1 MINSIGD
8 ISLFISFILAGFSL
22 FVFIC
27 SYINK
32 SDILVDVGQRFLL
45 SSFFSLTVSI
55 VCLFVLLIIKDYS
68 NLYVVKNVSNDLSP
82 LFSATSLWAGQ
93 AGSLLLWAWIL
104 SLYVLISVPKSLK
117 KILPASKIAGGF
129 VLVFFLYLISFV
141 ESPFETTSEQI
152 TNGRGLNPILQNI
165 YMSIHPLSLYLGYI
179 SLTIPF
185 SFGLGALI
193 SKDGSSDWIKLSK
206 KWTYFSWT
214 FLSIG
219 LLLGSRWAYLELG
232 WGGYWAWDP
241 VENVALMPWLLLTAF
256 LHSSYAQEE
265 KNVLKRWNLLL
276 IFLAFF
282 LSIFGTFITRSG
294 LISSVHSFAQS
305 SIGDYFIIFIIFLLI
320 FSLSF
325 YFKNKN
331 SFYSVAEI
339 KTLSS
344 KENFFVINNI
354 LFLVITIT
362 VLLGTVFPIISE
374 FITGEKILVG
384 PSFYNIVN
392 FPNILLLLLL
402 MSIAPFLPWSD
413 GKIKPVVKY
422 LSVPFAIAIIF
433 AIIFYSFYKS
443 YQLFLVNLL
452 CLTVL
457 LSLFKEFIKDLR
469 LIKKN
474 KNILALK
481 YRRYCSFIV
490 HVGIVLL
497 IMGVSFSSYFE
508 EKYDLTLAN
517 NQSKNIGTF
526 NVKLLN
532 TYKKETDS
540 KFILGANVL
549 IKDRNKEYKLN
560 PEQNLYK
567 YEGNREINKETEV
580 SIHSTFFRDYYLILV
595 DENVDGAFN
604 FKIYIN
610 PLVSLLW
617 IGSFIS
623 IIGGFLSIFRGRLTN
638 D

>member
-1 MINSIGD
+1 MGWTSRLFTPLGMDIIPLCFNFSTQIIKEDTACIKNSRGFC
-8 ISLFISFILAGFSL
+8 ISIFSL
-22 FVFIC
+22 FNFIH
-27 SYINK
+27 
-32 SDILVDVGQRFLL
+32 
-45 SSFFSLTVSI
+45 
-55 VCLFVLLIIKDYS
+55 
-68 NLYVVKNVSNDLSP
+68 
-82 LFSATSLWAGQ
+82 
-93 AGSLLLWAWIL
+93 
-104 SLYVLISVPKSLK
+104 
-117 KILPASKIAGGF
+117 
-129 VLVFFLYLISFV
+129 V

-265 KNVLKRWNLLL
+265 KCIKKMESFIN
-276 IFLAFF
+276 FSGFF

-374 FITGEKILVG
+374 FITGEK
-384 PSFYNIVN
+384 F
-392 FPNILLLLLL
+392 
-402 MSIAPFLPWSD
+402 
-413 GKIKPVVKY
+413 
-422 LSVPFAIAIIF
+422 
-433 AIIFYSFYKS
+433 
-443 YQLFLVNLL
+443 
-452 CLTVL
+452 
-457 LSLFKEFIKDLR
+457 
-469 LIKKN
+469 
-474 KNILALK
+474 
-481 YRRYCSFIV
+481 
-490 HVGIVLL
+490 
-497 IMGVSFSSYFE
+497 
-508 EKYDLTLAN
+508 
-517 NQSKNIGTF
+517 
-526 NVKLLN
+526 
-532 TYKKETDS
+532 
-540 KFILGANVL
+540 
-549 IKDRNKEYKLN
+549 
-560 PEQNLYK
+560 
-567 YEGNREINKETEV
+567 
-580 SIHSTFFRDYYLILV
+580 
-595 DENVDGAFN
+595 
-604 FKIYIN
+604 
-610 PLVSLLW
+610 
-617 IGSFIS
+617 
-623 IIGGFLSIFRGRLTN
+623 
-638 D
+638 